1 MAATCVLYRP
11 EKTDHQFAD
20 APAEHWQNSRQ
31 TIAQTFAL
39 KQNTNLRVTLQG
51 LTNAAR
57 KLPTEEALC
66 SEIEEL
72 CMATLI
78 IDQAFYDIGRNL
90 SNAVKEQ
97 NKRVDLYEACHVLE
111 TQWNEHHLVGSSFLE
126 LSGDSREI

>member
-1 MAATCVLYRP
+1 
-11 EKTDHQFAD
+11 
-20 APAEHWQNSRQ
+20 
-31 TIAQTFAL
+31 
-39 KQNTNLRVTLQG
+39 
-51 LTNAAR
+51 
-57 KLPTEEALC
+57 
-66 SEIEEL
+66 
-72 CMATLI
+72 MATLI